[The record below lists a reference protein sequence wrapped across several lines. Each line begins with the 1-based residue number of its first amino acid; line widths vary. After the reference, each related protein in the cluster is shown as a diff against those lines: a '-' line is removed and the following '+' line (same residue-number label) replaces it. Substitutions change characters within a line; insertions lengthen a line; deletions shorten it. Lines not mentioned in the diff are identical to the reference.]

1 MAELSRDEQFAAE
14 ALPNLEDVARFA
26 YSLTRDQSDADDL
39 VQETYLRAY
48 RAWSSYEPGSDCR
61 RWLFTIC
68 RNVFLRARER
78 ERRVV
83 ATEDPELESLAAAAI
98 ANAADRSGYGDI
110 FSNVDIGPAIAR
122 AVADLPT
129 AFREAVELVDV
140 QDMTYDRA
148 AEILGVPIGTIRS
161 RLFRGRRLL
170 QETLINYAR
179 DAGLVAAGDGR
190 SEESH

>member
-48 RAWSSYEPGSDCR
+48 RAWSSYEPGTDCR

-68 RNVFLRARER
+68 RNVYLRARER

-98 ANAADRSGYGDI
+98 ADAADRSGYGDL
-110 FSNVDIGPAIAR
+110 FSNVDLGPAIAR

-140 QDMTYDRA
+140 QDMTYERA
-148 AEILGVPIGTIRS
+148 AEILGVPIGTVRS

-170 QETLINYAR
+170 QESLINYAR
-179 DAGLVAAGDGR
+179 DAGLVVAGDGR